1 MQNISYQQI
10 IAVLGMS
17 IWFIFPIGMF
27 ISIVKQDRESL
38 PSPELNTTK
47 HKPEN
52 LKIFGHKAM
61 IYNDES
67 EDILYPDEEERQLRE
82 EDFNHPHAGVGA
94 THPHSPSSTSIT

>member
-27 ISIVKQDRESL
+27 ISIAKQDRESL
-38 PSPELNTTK
+38 LSPELSRTK
-47 HKPEN
+47 QKSEN
-52 LKIFGHKAM
+52 LKVFGHKAM

-67 EDILYPDEEERQLRE
+67 EDVLYPDEEERQLRE
-82 EDFNHPHAGVGA
+82 EEFNHPHAGVGA